1 MCREHW
7 DPLPFRDLLPW
18 RSYSGE
24 TARKSSL
31 VDSSRCGRKRNC
43 SESDIFG
50 GGGESVVLRVICKEA
65 SEDIARDVSSSS
77 VL

>member
-1 MCREHW
+1 M
-7 DPLPFRDLLPW
+7 
-18 RSYSGE
+18 
-24 TARKSSL
+24 
-31 VDSSRCGRKRNC
+31 DSSRCGRKRNC